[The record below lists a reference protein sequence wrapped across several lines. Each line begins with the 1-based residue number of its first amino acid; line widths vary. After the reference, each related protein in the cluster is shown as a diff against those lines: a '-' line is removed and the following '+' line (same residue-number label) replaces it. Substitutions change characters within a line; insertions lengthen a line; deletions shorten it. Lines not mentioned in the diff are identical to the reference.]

1 MRYPNPQ
8 YEDCGGRVV
17 SDEVDATVYGTIN
30 SKRVPINALRHGDH
44 TYSLQTTERGRSHF
58 SPDVDGLGHK
68 RLAPINYLGGGASR
82 GIAHRLSDLLGGDV
96 KALKGIIMKTDA
108 TNDVTL
114 YIGGLTMGSEA
125 HGDLATHPQGIP
137 LNPGEAFFIDITRLS
152 SLYVICGTNP
162 VGASGY
168 YANTSYSTSDS
179 TIAIDNTSGSGGSAP
194 SSSVTTTN
202 FPVGSIVYKSDG
214 TKIGVVASTGAGSIT
229 FTSTLE
235 VALGNTD
242 QLYTSQ
248 VYLYWMDM

>member
-1 MRYPNPQ
+1 MPDP
-8 YEDCGGRVV
+8 
-17 SDEVDATVYGTIN
+17 VDATIFGTVN
-30 SKRVPINALRHGDH
+30 SKKVPISAIKHSDH
-44 TYSLQTTERGRSHF
+44 TYSLQTTEKGREHF
-58 SPDVDGLGHK
+58 SNDVTALGHK

-96 KALKGIIMKTDA
+96 KALKGIIMKTD
-108 TNDVTL
+108 TGNDATL

-125 HGDLATHPQGIP
+125 HGDLATYPQGIP

-162 VGASGY
+162 LGASGY
-168 YANTSYSTSDS
+168 YPSSSYSTSDS
-179 TIAIDNTSGSGGSAP
+179 TISIDNASGAGGSAP
-194 SSSVTTTN
+194 SESVTTSN

-214 TKIGVVASTGAGSIT
+214 TKIGTVASNSAGSIT
-229 FTSTLE
+229 FAANLAVSL
-235 VALGNTD
+235 ANTD

>member
-1 MRYPNPQ
+1 
-8 YEDCGGRVV
+8 
-17 SDEVDATVYGTIN
+17 
-30 SKRVPINALRHGDH
+30 
-44 TYSLQTTERGRSHF
+44 
-58 SPDVDGLGHK
+58 
-68 RLAPINYLGGGASR
+68 
-82 GIAHRLSDLLGGDV
+82 
-96 KALKGIIMKTDA
+96 MKTDA
-108 TNDVTL
+108 ANDVTL

-162 VGASGY
+162 LGASGY
-168 YANTSYSTSDS
+168 YPSSSYTTSDS
-179 TIAIDNTSGSGGSAP
+179 TISIDDTSGSGGSSP
-194 SSSVTTTN
+194 SESVTTTN

>member
-8 YEDCGGRVV
+8 YDKGVANSV
-17 SDEVDATVYGTIN
+17 PDPVDARIFGTVN
-30 SKRVPINALRHGDH
+30 SKKVPISAIKHSDH
-44 TYSLQTTERGRSHF
+44 SYSLQTTEKGREHF
-58 SPDVDGLGHK
+58 SNDVTALGHK
-68 RLAPINYLGGGASR
+68 RLAPTNYLGGGASR

-108 TNDVTL
+108 SNDVTL

-125 HGDLATHPQGIP
+125 HGDLASYPQGIP

-162 VGASGY
+162 LGASGY
-168 YANTSYSTSDS
+168 YADNTYSTSVA
-179 TIAIDNTSGSGGSAP
+179 TIAVDGTSGSGGSAP
-194 SSSVTTTN
+194 SASVTDTN

-214 TKIGVVASTGAGSIT
+214 TKIGVVQSNSAGSIT
-229 FTSTLE
+229 FTANLAVS
-235 VALGNTD
+235 VGNTD